1 MAVVLVL
8 VALLASLGVSVTA
21 SSLLEAQLLSPRDV
35 ARSAVEAYN
44 QETGTQAVFRLFKLK
59 SFHKTQFDWGTHFS
73 INFTIKETNCRKNM
87 ASYRLED
94 CRYRPNGITR
104 DCSADVSVLDFVQEA
119 PLTSVKCTQQ
129 QQQRAKKPS
138 KKPKP
143 KAQTV
148 PKVTV
153 TYFTSSFSTAAL
165 TAPEEDKGQ
174 PA

>member
-1 MAVVLVL
+1 MAMVLFL

-21 SSLLEAQLLSPRDV
+21 RSLLEAQLLSPRDV

-59 SFHKTQFDWGTHFS
+59 SFHKTRFDWGTHFS
-73 INFTIKETNCRKNM
+73 VNVTIKETNCRKSV
-87 ASYRLED
+87 AGYRLED

-129 QQQRAKKPS
+129 QRAKKPS

-143 KAQTV
+143 KA

-153 TYFTSSFSTAAL
+153 EYFPASFSTAAL
-165 TAPEEDKGQ
+165 TAPEED
-174 PA
+174 

>member
-1 MAVVLVL
+1 RRRIPPAGVTAAAAMAMVLFL
-8 VALLASLGVSVTA
+8 VALLASLGASVTA
-21 SSLLEAQLLSPRDV
+21 RSLLEAQLLSPRDV

-59 SFHKTQFDWGTHFS
+59 SFHKTQ
-73 INFTIKETNCRKNM
+73 RQ
-87 ASYRLED
+87 
-94 CRYRPNGITR
+94 RPNGITR

-129 QQQRAKKPS
+129 QRAKKPS

-143 KAQTV
+143 KA

-153 TYFTSSFSTAAL
+153 EYFPAAFSTAAL
-165 TAPEEDKGQ
+165 TAPEED
-174 PA
+174 

>member
-1 MAVVLVL
+1 MTAVPFLVS
-8 VALLASLGVSVTA
+8 LLASLGVSVTA
-21 SSLLEAQLLSPRDV
+21 SPLLEAQLLSPRDV

-73 INFTIKETNCRKNM
+73 MNFTIKETKCRKSA

-94 CRYRPNGITR
+94 CRYRPNGITK

-119 PLTSVKCTQQ
+119 PLTSVKCIQQ
-129 QQQRAKKPS
+129 VKKPS

-143 KAQTV
+143 RPQTV

-153 TYFTSSFSTAAL
+153 EYFPSSFSTAAL
-165 TAPEEDKGQ
+165 TRPED
-174 PA
+174 

>member
-1 MAVVLVL
+1 MAVLLFLVS
-8 VALLASLGVSVTA
+8 LLASLGVSVTA
-21 SSLLEAQLLSPRDV
+21 SPLLEAQLLSPRDV

-73 INFTIKETNCRKNM
+73 INFTIKETNCRKNA

-129 QQQRAKKPS
+129 QAKKPS

-153 TYFTSSFSTAAL
+153 EYFPSSFSTAAL
-165 TAPEEDKGQ
+165 TKPED
-174 PA
+174 

>member
-1 MAVVLVL
+1 MVVVLFL
-8 VALLASLGVSVTA
+8 VALLASLAVSVTA
-21 SSLLEAQLLSPRDV
+21 SPLLEAQLLSPRDV

-73 INFTIKETNCRKNM
+73 INFTIKETNCWKSV
-87 ASYRLED
+87 AGYRLED

-104 DCSADVSVLDFVQEA
+104 DCSANISVLDFVQEA
-119 PLTSVKCTQQ
+119 PLTSVKCTQE
-129 QQQRAKKPS
+129 QRAKKTS

-143 KAQTV
+143 KAQSV

-153 TYFTSSFSTAAL
+153 EYFPSSFSTAAL
-165 TAPEEDKGQ
+165 TVPEEG
-174 PA
+174 